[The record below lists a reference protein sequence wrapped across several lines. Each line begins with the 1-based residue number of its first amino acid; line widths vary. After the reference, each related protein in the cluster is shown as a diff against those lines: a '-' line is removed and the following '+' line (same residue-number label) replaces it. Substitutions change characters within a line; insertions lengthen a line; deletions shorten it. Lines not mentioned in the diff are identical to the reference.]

1 MKKKNLSV
9 VLAGM
14 MLASAGFTACNK
26 VADDENT
33 LEIRVV
39 SLGYGHQYLEE
50 LKKKFVA
57 ANPDTNIE
65 IVATIEQDEG
75 VILTAGPK
83 ANTADLMLGTYPYF
97 EEVDNGA
104 GVVKGY
110 DHVLEDLTSFL
121 DETTYSDGT
130 TLRERFL
137 PYFVEAL
144 QQEV

>member
-110 DHVLEDLTSFL
+110 DHVLEATPKIALSCIRLSFISAICVASEL
-121 DETTYSDGT
+121 SPTIRY
-130 TLRERFL
+130 
-137 PYFVEAL
+137 EAS
-144 QQEV
+144 